1 MIDLLLIGNM
11 ICYNTNFTYM
21 RFHRMHEITST
32 AMEETK
38 PITTE
43 IMTTTS
49 LATTVLR
56 GLSSQIPHTGRQTE
70 AFPTTLQEKPS

>member
-1 MIDLLLIGNM
+1 
-11 ICYNTNFTYM
+11 
-21 RFHRMHEITST
+21 MHEMTST

-38 PITTE
+38 PITAE

-49 LATTVLR
+49 MATTVLR